1 MVCFARTAGQGRDPA
16 PGGEHAPGPPA
27 AGPQRFFRIELEQA
41 IVDREHEVAIAA
53 IERTIEASQALRAQ
67 LRSGEA
73 IGRKMI
79 KKLESG
85 VPISGSVEA
94 AGAVASDLRQDT
106 NYLLAEFEHCRH
118 EMRLAFIGPSLGEGM
133 SIGQIGR
140 TLGVSRQLAARL
152 AKEAHGGSPPEAS

>member
-1 MVCFARTAGQGRDPA
+1 M
-16 PGGEHAPGPPA
+16 
-27 AGPQRFFRIELEQA
+27 
-41 IVDREHEVAIAA
+41 AIAA

-94 AGAVASDLRQDT
+94 AGAVASDLRQNT
-106 NYLLAEFEHCRH
+106 NYLLAEYEHCRH
-118 EMRLAFIGPSLGEGM
+118 EMRLAFIGPSLDEGM
-133 SIGQIGR
+133 SIGKIGR